1 MILLVPLHK
10 KKSVGDGIG
19 ELGLVV
25 DKIAHSVQERD
36 LRLILH
42 NHQIDYHLHALHRK
56 ETLGSAGDEMGQ
68 VLNERGREQVQ
79 LLKILRNRHFVPHH
93 DLPLMILGFRRI
105 LHFLLHR
112 KKERE
117 QKPVSLLTVAGDE
130 QEVVNRPSPAVG
142 QERK

>member
-1 MILLVPLHK
+1 
-10 KKSVGDGIG
+10 
-19 ELGLVV
+19 VV
-25 DKIAHSVQERD
+25 I
-36 LRLILH
+36 ITPTF
-42 NHQIDYHLHALHRK
+42 IDCHLHVLHRR
-56 ETLGSAGDEMGQ
+56 ETLMGSVEDEMGQ